1 MFLEINLRKCKWLL
15 LSTYHPPSQSD
26 KYYFEQI
33 GTALD
38 VYNMNYDKMLLVGDF
53 NAEEYEKYLGSFLYE
68 YDLKN
73 LVKEKTLKILKIQV
87 A

>member
-1 MFLEINLRKCKWLL
+1 MFIEINLRKCKWLL
-15 LSTYHPPSQSD
+15 LGTYHPPSQSD

-53 NAEEYEKYLGSFLYE
+53 NAEEYEKYLGSFLYD

-73 LVKEKTLKILKIQV
+73 LVKEKL